1 MRLLFGV
8 LLIGVLNCCDV
19 DNFFKPIG
27 DITSF
32 TVDSLSFSAIAVNG
46 LFDVELIQDSVKY
59 FEVSGYEQIL
69 KEVEISSVGDTI
81 ELYNNFNC
89 FGRIDCD
96 RPTIKIHFDNID
108 RIDVSEAAYLYSSDT
123 ITDNFQITMRSNIS
137 EADLI
142 FNNQEVYFIIYT
154 KSGGRYNLSGNTDY
168 LYILNFYTGLFDASN
183 LSSTTALIQNY
194 SIVDMKVNVADELTV
209 GIYNSGN
216 ILFRGNPQITIE
228 AMTSTGKALHLLN

>member
-1 MRLLFGV
+1 MRLIFGI

-19 DNFFKPIG
+19 DNFLKQAE
-27 DITSF
+27 DKTSF
-32 TVDSLSFSAIAVNG
+32 IVDSLSFSAIAVNG

-59 FEVSGYEQIL
+59 FEVFGYEHIL
-69 KEVEISSVGDTI
+69 KDVEISSVGDTI
-81 ELYNNFNC
+81 ELYNNFRCLRRKN
-89 FGRIDCD
+89 CD
-96 RPTIKIHFDNID
+96 RPKIKIHFNDID
-108 RIDVSEAAYLYSSDT
+108 RIDVTEAVYLYSSDT

-154 KSGGRYNLSGNTDY
+154 KSGGRYNLSGKTDY

-183 LSSTTALIQNY
+183 LASKTALIQNY
-194 SIVDMKVNVADELTV
+194 SIVDMKVNATNELTV

-216 ILFRGNPQITIE
+216 ILFRGNPTITVE
-228 AMTSTGKALHLLN
+228 AMTSTGKAIPLLY